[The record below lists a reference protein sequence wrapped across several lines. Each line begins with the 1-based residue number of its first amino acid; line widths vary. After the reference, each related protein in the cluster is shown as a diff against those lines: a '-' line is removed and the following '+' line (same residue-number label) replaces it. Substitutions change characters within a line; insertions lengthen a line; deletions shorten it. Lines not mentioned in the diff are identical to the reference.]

1 MAAIGGACRPKR
13 LHCTPQQPLS
23 PSEIP
28 GWVVEDLCTGSWA
41 PLIRAGN
48 SNELACVYAALICHD
63 DGVEISADNISA
75 ILKAASIT
83 IDPYWPSLFAK
94 LCQGK
99 DIGAMLSA
107 VGSAA
112 PASSAAPAAGGGGG
126 GEAASET
133 APAAKE
139 PEPEEEEEDMGFDLF
154 D

>member
-1 MAAIGGACRPKR
+1 M
-13 LHCTPQQPLS
+13 
-23 PSEIP
+23 
-28 GWVVEDLCTGSWA
+28 
-41 PLIRAGN
+41 
-48 SNELACVYAALICHD
+48 YAALICHD
-63 DGVEISADNISA
+63 DGIEISADNISS
-75 ILKAASIT
+75 ILKAANVT

-99 DIGAMLSA
+99 DIGAMLNA

-112 PASSAAPAAGGGGG
+112 PASPAAATSGGSGC
-126 GEAASET
+126 EATPDAA